1 MTGEEIH
8 EQNTAPIAMLT
19 ASTPL
24 YAQTATIKDQLVG
37 TWKVVTLKATSG
49 DKVSYPRGEQPT
61 GYVSLTPTR
70 L

>member
-1 MTGEEIH
+1 MNKILL
-8 EQNTAPIAMLT
+8 AIAMLT
-19 ASTPL
+19 ASAPS
-24 YAQTATIKDQLVG
+24 YAQKATGNDQLVG

-49 DKVSYPRGEQPT
+49 DKVSYPLGELPT